1 MVQDLYFDSKHIYYV
16 KGKKK
21 KVPSVSDLLKPID
34 LVALEN
40 IPPQYLAIA
49 SERGTRVHEA
59 CEFIDLIW
67 VMMSG

>member
-1 MVQDLYFDSKHIYYV
+1 MIKWYKTYTLIAKHIYYV
-16 KGKKK
+16 KGE

-59 CEFIDLIW
+59 CEFIDLVW
-67 VMMSG
+67 L